1 MDDLNDEFKFVDEE
15 VVVDY
20 TQLKKIMKSGIE
32 DCLARLRIEVK
43 INGKLKSKEG
53 TGFFCNIP
61 SKHMKVFITTNHVL
75 NQEFLDQ
82 EKKLILSLKN
92 KLQKEINL
100 ELKRFKQTNEL
111 YDFTV
116 IEIIKQDNIYNF
128 IELDENINS
137 KDYINQAIFA
147 FQFSEGT
154 ELSYSHGKIISKKD
168 SFFTHNVGTINGS
181 AGAPLVLI
189 DNLKLIGLHKESL
202 TNRENKEKMNIGIP
216 INLVINNLNIN

>member
-1 MDDLNDEFKFVDEE
+1 MDDLNDDFKFTDEE
-15 VVVDY
+15 VVVDFSK
-20 TQLKKIMKSGIE
+20 LKKIIESGIE
-32 DCLARLRIEVK
+32 DCIVRIRIEVK

-61 SKHMKVFITTNHVL
+61 SKHMKVFITTNHIL
-75 NQEFLDQ
+75 NQEFLDR

-92 KLQKEINL
+92 KQQKEINL
-100 ELKRFKQTNEL
+100 ELKRFMQTNEL

-116 IEIIKQDNIYNF
+116 IEIIKQDNISNF

-137 KDYINQAIFA
+137 KDYINQAIFT
-147 FQFSEGT
+147 FQFPEGD

-168 SFFTHNVGTINGS
+168 SFFTHNIGAINGS
-181 AGAPLVLI
+181 DGAPVVLM

-202 TNRENKEKMNIGIP
+202 KNGENKEIMNIGIP